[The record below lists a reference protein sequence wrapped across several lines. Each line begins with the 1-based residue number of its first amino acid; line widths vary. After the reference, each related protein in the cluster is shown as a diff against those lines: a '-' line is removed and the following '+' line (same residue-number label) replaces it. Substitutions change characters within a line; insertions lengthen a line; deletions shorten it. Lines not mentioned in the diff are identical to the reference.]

1 MTYQGIYFFCFP
13 VLILKKQNCKNGRN
27 KQNIRINKKNNNVL
41 SNTLTLPLKMHLT
54 LVLEIFISYIVV
66 LHACW
71 NPSHIQTTCTVG
83 SWQLAVSNYS
93 KRFASTVS
101 CISFIYG
108 IPKRSDLSKLCICT
122 AAVYCLFH
130 LWVHIEWL
138 YIYIVYA
145 CTCIYVILYLYIFSD
160 VCKMFDLNKIEP
172 LYINVCQLLYFFNW
186 QFFHYN

>member
-1 MTYQGIYFFCFP
+1 MYF
-13 VLILKKQNCKNGRN
+13 
-27 KQNIRINKKNNNVL
+27 
-41 SNTLTLPLKMHLT
+41 SNTLTLPLKMRLT

-108 IPKRSDLSKLCICT
+108 IPKRSDLSKLCICK

-130 LWVHIEWL
+130 LWVHRMVIHL
-138 YIYIVYA
+138 HCVCMYMYNYI
-145 CTCIYVILYLYIFSD
+145 ILYLYIFSD
-160 VCKMFDLNKIEP
+160 VLCVKCLI
-172 LYINVCQLLYFFNW
+172 
-186 QFFHYN
+186 

>member
-1 MTYQGIYFFCFP
+1 MYF
-13 VLILKKQNCKNGRN
+13 
-27 KQNIRINKKNNNVL
+27 
-41 SNTLTLPLKMHLT
+41 SNTLTLPLKMRLT

-145 CTCIYVILYLYIFSD
+145 CTCICNIIFIYISD

-172 LYINVCQLLYFFNW
+172 LYINICQLLYFFNW
-186 QFFHYN
+186 

>member
-1 MTYQGIYFFCFP
+1 MLLNVPRDLPGYLFFFGFP

-41 SNTLTLPLKMHLT
+41 SNTLTLPLKMRLT

-130 LWVHIEWL
+130 LLEHIEWL

-145 CTCIYVILYLYIFSD
+145 CTCIFNIIFIYIFRR
-160 VCKMFDLNKIEP
+160 V
-172 LYINVCQLLYFFNW
+172 
-186 QFFHYN
+186 

>member
-1 MTYQGIYFFCFP
+1 MTYQGIYFFWFSCFD
-13 VLILKKQNCKNGRN
+13 IKIKQNCKNGRN

-41 SNTLTLPLKMHLT
+41 SNTLTLPLKMRLT

-71 NPSHIQTTCTVG
+71 NPSHILTTCTVG

-145 CTCIYVILYLYIFSD
+145 CTCIFNIIFMYIFWR
-160 VCKMFDLNKIEP
+160 V
-172 LYINVCQLLYFFNW
+172 
-186 QFFHYN
+186 